1 MVRPHL
7 EYGSAIWGP
16 YYQADIKT
24 VEAVQHRVTKLIPTL
39 KDKAYEGRLK
49 SLKLPSLVYRRRRG
63 DMITMYKLMNGLIRI
78 DRMDLFTPPNTLQTR
93 GHLQRDYK
101 EPATK
106 RARRNSFSQRVVDD
120 WNNLP
125 VDVIDAPSLNTF
137 KDRLDNW
144 WKEYHYIAE

>member
-1 MVRPHL
+1 
-7 EYGSAIWGP
+7 
-16 YYQADIKT
+16 
-24 VEAVQHRVTKLIPTL
+24 
-39 KDKAYEGRLK
+39 
-49 SLKLPSLVYRRRRG
+49 
-63 DMITMYKLMNGLIRI
+63 MNGLIRI

-93 GHLQRDYK
+93 GHLQRVYK
-101 EPATK
+101 KPAAK

-125 VDVIDAPSLNTF
+125 VDVIDAPSLHTF

>member
-24 VEAVQHRVTKLIPTL
+24 VEAVQHKVIKLIPTP
-39 KDKAYEGRLK
+39 KDKTYEDRLK
-49 SLKLPSLVYRRRRG
+49 SLKLPSLVYRRRSG
-63 DMITMYKLMNGLIRI
+63 DMITMYKCTI

-93 GHLQRDYK
+93 GHLQRVYK

-106 RARRNSFSQRVVDD
+106 RAMRNSFSQRFVDD

-125 VDVIDAPSLNTF
+125 VDVIDASSLNTF